1 MLKIEKFV
9 TASPEQWM
17 IILEGMRNPKNSW
30 DRIDSYV
37 TYVRDYETDREV
49 ASEFFMG
56 EKDHNLAMN
65 LVSGGP
71 VHAKFRRMIPVWF
84 TVNAPL
90 FWWKEFDTYKVG
102 TVRNSCSTMHKIHV
116 TPFDSSMF
124 AHEGCDQ
131 VASAKAHMMATV
143 DILEE
148 LRLAFNSTQDKK
160 YWRAMIEMLPD
171 GFMMKAT
178 IFTDYEVLS
187 NMHQWRRNH
196 KVDEWHVFCDWIE
209 ELPYSE
215 IITGDIG
222 RDEE

>member
-30 DRIDSYV
+30 DRIDSYM
-37 TYVRDYETDREV
+37 TYVQDYETGREV

-56 EKDHNLAMN
+56 KKDHELAMD

-84 TVNAPL
+84 TVSAPL

-116 TPFDSSMF
+116 TPFDISMF
-124 AHEGCDQ
+124 AHEGCDE
-131 VASAKAHMMATV
+131 VASAKAQLIATI
-143 DILEE
+143 DTLEE
-148 LRLAFNSTQDKK
+148 LRLAFNATQEKK

-187 NMHQWRRNH
+187 NMYEWRRGH
-196 KVDEWHVFCDWIE
+196 KVDEWHVLCDWIE

-215 IITGDIG
+215 IITGDLS
-222 RDEE
+222 RAE